1 MSFHP
6 GVEKMQFQ
14 FADCTQ
20 PADCSGRDSLIR
32 TESSQSLD
40 YFRVIPDADHIP
52 VTEQPVGMQEVSLSV
67 SVLALQLFQYRY
79 FHRRNLVFG
88 PVVQLF
94 EDNDPVLPF
103 F

>member
-20 PADCSGRDSLIR
+20 PVDCSGRDSLIR
-32 TESSQSLD
+32 TESPQSLD

-52 VTEQPVGMQEVSLSV
+52 VTEQPVGMQEVALSI

>member
-20 PADCSGRDSLIR
+20 PADCS
-32 TESSQSLD
+32 
-40 YFRVIPDADHIP
+40 
-52 VTEQPVGMQEVSLSV
+52 EQPVGMQEVTLSI

>member
-20 PADCSGRDSLIR
+20 PVDCSGS
-32 TESSQSLD
+32 TESPQSLD

-52 VTEQPVGMQEVSLSV
+52 VTEQPVGMQEVTLSI

>member
-32 TESSQSLD
+32 TESSHSLD
-40 YFRVIPDADHIP
+40 YFRAIPDADHIP
-52 VTEQPVGMQEVSLSV
+52 VTEQLVGMQEVSLSV